1 MDFLF
6 EIKSFYFSILQI
18 HTCYFSD
25 KRTYKKRMLE
35 GRMVTRKNSYIKYV
49 FASIHPLRDTPHGN
63 HRLLSYSF
71 SIAFRG
77 AILPALRPPTQKS
90 FSPGAR
96 WGIALTPRAMPLFTI
111 GRNTISKR
119 LNDVSMGPSLD
130 NERFN
135 GAGKQTLRR
144 NIYPPLLHQYHC
156 WCRHAPMR
164 IHFSP
169 KFVRPW
175 RTWLFPTCNHVPELM
190 VFFST

>member
-1 MDFLF
+1 MNVRPYAADGSRIKSGSLDGFLF

-96 WGIALTPRAMPLFTI
+96 WRIALTPRAMPLFTI
-111 GRNTISKR
+111 GRNTNFKKIER
-119 LNDVSMGPSLD
+119 CQHGPIPGQ

-135 GAGKQTLRR
+135 RR
-144 NIYPPLLHQYHC
+144 RKTN
-156 WCRHAPMR
+156 
-164 IHFSP
+164 S
-169 KFVRPW
+169 
-175 RTWLFPTCNHVPELM
+175 NG
-190 VFFST
+190 